1 MLANKL
7 NLNIPDI
14 LAECVLRI
22 EDIST
27 YNDLVPRVC
36 PTLQISVPGFNE
48 CVTLSELPKDFIL
61 NLTAC
66 DLGLQKE
73 DCGTE
78 SQPIP
83 DGIYTIKYSQSPNEK
98 VFVEYDHLRVSVL
111 KQKLKREWC
120 ILDLGTCEPSVE
132 VGKKMQQLTLIDNYV
147 EAAKAKAEYCNDAEA
162 GMALYNYAN
171 KLLSEYS
178 CKLY

>member
-14 LAECVLRI
+14 LAGCVLRI

-27 YNDLVPRVC
+27 YYDLVPRVC
-36 PTLQISVPGFNE
+36 PTLQISVPGFND

-83 DGIYTIKYSQSPNEK
+83 DGVYTVKYSQSPNEK
-98 VFVEYDHLRVSVL
+98 VYVEYDHLRVSML
-111 KQKLKREWC
+111 KQKLKREWYN
-120 ILDLGTCEPSVE
+120 LTLGACEPSVE

-147 EAAKAKAEYCNDAEA
+147 EAAKAKVEYCSDVDA

>member
-7 NLNIPDI
+7 NLNVPDI
-14 LAECVLRI
+14 LAACVLRI
-22 EDIST
+22 EDISI
-27 YNDLVPRVC
+27 YNDLVPRIC
-36 PTLQISVPGFNE
+36 PTLQISVPGFND
-48 CVTLSELPKDFIL
+48 CVTLTELPKEFIL

-66 DLGLQKE
+66 DLGLQTS

-78 SQPIP
+78 SQDLP
-83 DGIYTIKYSQSPNEK
+83 DGVYTVKYSQSPNEK
-98 VFVEYDHLRVSVL
+98 VYVEYDHLRVTLLKRKL
-111 KQKLKREWC
+111 KQEWC
-120 ILDLGTCEPSVE
+120 NLELGACEPSVE
-132 VGKKMQQLTLIDNYV
+132 IGKKMQQLTLIDSYV
-147 EAAKAKAEYCNDAEA
+147 EAGKAKVEYCNDVEA